1 MKYNIFFYIN
11 VGRKKMDFFKV
22 HGFSGPRSMN
32 HSAIVINEKQKQQEH
47 VKTV

>member
-22 HGFSGPRSMN
+22 YGFSGFWSMN
-32 HSAIVINEKQKQQEH
+32 YFVIVINEK
-47 VKTV
+47 